1 MKLTVRLLQL
11 RDLTPSKLSAWA
23 DLESRAL
30 DPNAYLSPYFVV
42 PAQRHLG
49 DHPDPIVMWIERE
62 GTASHELVG
71 LGIFEVA
78 QTTRRFPLPH
88 LRAFLSRHSYLS
100 GLLLDST
107 VAGEVIEASIA
118 YCTGRSF
125 PWHGVDFMFWPADGK
140 SDQLMCST
148 APQHGATWYEY
159 ERISRSIL
167 YPQQAGESYIE
178 SHLSTSRRK
187 DLRRCMRR
195 LAEIGP
201 VTWILQQGA
210 AFDEACVDRFL
221 ELEQAGWKG
230 EQGDALISDGRDEQF
245 FREMV
250 RGFAGA
256 GRALFTE
263 LRVGERV
270 VSSTSNFIS
279 GQTCFAFKIGWH
291 RDFAKMSPGLLNEVE
306 MIRQAPSLFGTFDFF
321 DSGASQG
328 SYIDELWAN
337 RRILSHSILITTS
350 VGRAM
355 LGALDLGRQLK
366 HRLFGCRPSTKSVGA
381 T

>member
-1 MKLTVRLLQL
+1 MKLTVRLLQWG
-11 RDLTPSKLSAWA
+11 DLTPSRLSAWA

-30 DPNAYLSPYFVV
+30 DPNAYLSPYFVG
-42 PAQRHLG
+42 PAQRYLSGHS
-49 DHPDPIVMWIERE
+49 DPIVMWIEQE

-71 LGIFEVA
+71 VGLFEVA
-78 QTTRRFPLPH
+78 QPMRRFPLPH
-88 LRAFLSRHSYLS
+88 LRAFLTRHSYLS

-107 VAGEVIEASIA
+107 VASEVIEAWIT
-118 YCTGRSF
+118 YCRGKAF
-125 PWHGVDFMFWPADGK
+125 HWHGIDFGLWSADGK
-140 SDQLMCST
+140 SEQLVRSI
-148 APQHGATWYEY
+148 APQYGMAWYEY
-159 ERISRSIL
+159 ERMSRAVL
-167 YPQQAGESYIE
+167 YPQQAGESYVE
-178 SHLSTSRRK
+178 SHLSANRRK

-201 VTWILQQGA
+201 VTWTLHQGT

-230 EQGDALISDGRDEQF
+230 EQGDALISDGRHEQF

-256 GRALFTE
+256 GRALFAE

-270 VSSTSNFIS
+270 VSSTNNFIS
-279 GQTCFAFKIGWH
+279 GRAGFAFKIGWH
-291 RDFAKMSPGLLNEVE
+291 RDFAKMSPGILNEVE
-306 MIRQAPSLFGTFDFF
+306 LIRQAPSLLGKLDFF

-328 SYIDELWAN
+328 SYIDELWGD
-337 RRILSHSILITTS
+337 RRQLSNAILSTTS
-350 VGRAM
+350 VGRTT
-355 LGALDLGRQLK
+355 LEALDLGRQLK
-366 HRLFGCRPSTKSVGA
+366 RRLFGCQPSPKSVGA